1 MKQFTVML
9 CLLSLAASMQ
19 AKDLDALVISHDESF
34 TLQSPGSGV
43 YRVRSIIL
51 VINENG
57 LSQASPIIYTDSFR
71 SLASFSGEIE
81 ALGRKVKFGK
91 KDLQTVSIS
100 SGLADD
106 SYVSVY
112 EPSARY
118 PFTISYEYSVNYKG
132 GVITFPAFV
141 PITEEK
147 VELQKGSYILDLP
160 AGTERVS
167 YASKAEAMPVREAK
181 GRTIYEWKISD
192 FQAIA
197 DEDLMPPSR
206 ELLPLVLAA
215 PRSFYYAGTTGTQG
229 DWKEYGLWLSGLQE
243 GADVLPDAVVEELR
257 ALTKD
262 CKTDFEKL
270 RLLYGRLRETTRYV
284 AIQLGIGKL
293 KPIEAA
299 EVARSGFGDCKALS
313 NYLMAMLKAVDVPS
327 YYYIIHTDRK
337 DLLPG
342 FTSAGQMNHAMLAVP
357 LPEMQD
363 TVFVECTNPSIP
375 LGYRHA
381 DVAGHEIVLIKPD
394 GGELVRVGSYPDSLS
409 RREQR
414 TEVQLFSTGNASLKH
429 CRRLYLDFAE
439 NYISW
444 NDLKQDTRERML
456 TSGFKLHPEG
466 LTIDSVSDNF
476 DGYASAGRGFCPEK
490 TIEYSFST
498 RVYAH
503 GDGTRLFVPM
513 NPVAKGLSFQKR
525 ERVND
530 IVIPEGYASVDT
542 VVVQIPLGYAVESLP
557 EPVELD
563 TPWATFSSSATEDD
577 GCVTVVQAIRF
588 KRFRAPKTSY
598 PDFRDFARKVNR
610 CYDSSFVLISRP
622 LGN

>member
-1 MKQFTVML
+1 MKRLTLLL
-9 CLLSLAASMQ
+9 CWLSAAVSLQ
-19 AKDLDALVISHDESF
+19 AKDLYALVISHEESF
-34 TLQSPGSGV
+34 TMQSPSSGV
-43 YRVRSIIL
+43 YRVKAVVT

-57 LSQASPIIYTDSFR
+57 LRQATPVIYTDSFR
-71 SLASFSGEIE
+71 SIGSFSAEIE
-81 ALGRKVKFGK
+81 TAGRKIKFGK

-118 PFTISYEYSVNYKG
+118 PFTISYEYAVNYRN
-132 GVITFPAFV
+132 GVLTFPAFV
-141 PITEEK
+141 PVTEEK
-147 VELQKGSYILDLP
+147 VELQKGSYTLDLP
-160 AGTERVS
+160 AGTEIVS
-167 YASKAEAMPVREAK
+167 YASHAEAVPPREAK
-181 GRTIYEWKISD
+181 GRTVYEWKVAD
-192 FQAIA
+192 VQAIA
-197 DEDLMPPSR
+197 DEDMMPPFR
-206 ELLPLVLAA
+206 ELLPMVLAA
-215 PRSFYYAGTTGTQG
+215 PRSFSYAGTTGTQS
-229 DWKEYGLWLSGLQE
+229 DWKEFGLWVSGLQQ
-243 GADVLPDAVVEELR
+243 GADVLPDAVVAELR
-257 ALTKD
+257 ELTAG
-262 CKTDFEKL
+262 CSSDFEKL
-270 RLLYGRLRETTRYV
+270 RVLYGRLRETTRYV

-313 NYLMAMLKAVDVPS
+313 NYLMAMLKAVGVES

-357 LPEMQD
+357 LPEMAD
-363 TVFVECTNPSIP
+363 TVFVECTNPRIP

-394 GGELVRVGSYPDSLS
+394 GGEHVRVGAYPDSLS

-414 TEVQLFSTGNASLKH
+414 TEVKLSTNGSASLKL
-429 CRRLYLDFAE
+429 CRRMYLDLAE
-439 NYISW
+439 NYIGW
-444 NDLKQDTRERML
+444 EDLKQDTRERML
-456 TSGFKLHPEG
+456 TAGFKLHPEG

-476 DGYASAGRGFCPEK
+476 DGYAAAGRAFCPEK
-490 TIEYSFST
+490 TISYSFST

-513 NPVAKGLSFQKR
+513 NPVAKGLSFQKG

-530 IVIPEGYASVDT
+530 IVIPEGYVSVDT
-542 VVVQIPLGYAVESLP
+542 VIVRLPLGYAVESLP

-563 TPWATFSSSATEDD
+563 TPWASFSATASEAD

-588 KRFRAPKTSY
+588 KRFRSDKSRY
-598 PDFRDFARKVNR
+598 PEFRDFARKVNR
-610 CYDSSFVLISRP
+610 CYDSSFVLITSAA
-622 LGN
+622 